1 MLTEKKLNEKHAPT
15 EVWVTHHALDTSE
28 PEHQWLDGVSKKPWD
43 TDYKAPMTDWAAN
56 TRYVRADMVD
66 ARDEVIRAMIE
77 GWHHFFD
84 TSDRL
89 YGDTEKIEAAI
100 DAAMRALA

>member
-1 MLTEKKLNEKHAPT
+1 MSAPQKIWAWEYKGNT
-15 EVWVTHHALDTSE
+15 PWG
-28 PEHQWLDGVSKKPWD
+28 PKKPNLD
-43 TDYKAPMTDWAAN
+43 VVTDGAEYI
-56 TRYVRADMVD
+56 RADLVQ
-66 ARDEVIRAMIE
+66 AMIE
-77 GWHHFFD
+77 GWQHFFD